1 MAQRLTLILGGA
13 RSGKSDFA
21 QALARKRGGD
31 AVVFVATA
39 EARDEEMRARIEAH
53 RARRPAAW
61 QTLEAPREVARTLQ
75 NAQGE
80 PQVVVIDCL
89 TLLVS
94 NVLLTDESGAE
105 ARLTDEVDALIAWK
119 RTHSVEMIVV
129 SNEVGMGLVPAY
141 PLGRVYRDRLGVFN
155 QRVAREADDVFLMVA
170 GVPVEIKSLAARPV
184 PL

>member
-39 EARDEEMRARIEAH
+39 QARDEEMRARIEAH

-75 NAQGE
+75 NAQGA

-89 TLLVS
+89 TLLVT
-94 NVLLTDESGAE
+94 NILLADERGVE
-105 ARLTDEVDALIAWK
+105 AQLTDEVDALIAWQ
-119 RTHSVEMIVV
+119 RAHATEMIVV
-129 SNEVGMGLVPAY
+129 SNEVGWGIVPAY
-141 PLGRVYRDRLGVFN
+141 PLGRAYRDCLGWIN
-155 QRVAREADDVFLMVA
+155 QRMARQADEVFLMVA
-170 GVPVEIKSLAARPV
+170 GLPVEIKSLV
-184 PL
+184 VSVMQ